1 VVEWTRGEH
10 HAAARGTEI
19 RCAGRDESA
28 AADFVSGAGTTFGDG
43 IAPYFKDWLAHPNF
57 DEYWKQ
63 WSIEDHYAQIEVPVL
78 NIAAWYDIFLG
89 GSLKNYVRFENRRRD
104 GSGAQRQRLVVTVGG
119 HAGNRAPEK
128 WRRGVWEQ
136 IDAGHG

>member
-1 VVEWTRGEH
+1 MRRRAEQRYD
-10 HAAARGTEI
+10 AL
-19 RCAGRDESA
+19 
-28 AADFVSGAGTTFGDG
+28 AGTKVLPLISYPVLEPPSGDG

-89 GSLKNYVRFENRRRD
+89 GSPKNYVRLKTD
-104 GSGAQRQRLVVTVGG
+104 GGTEAARKGHRLVVTVGRQRG
-119 HAGNRAPEK
+119 PSSARQLAGG
-128 WRRGVWEQ
+128 GV
-136 IDAGHG
+136 